1 MNLFLSCTGRV
12 SFRELNRSVTDPHSL
27 HCPHPIGLCKVS
39 CRAASET
46 VIELRRLPA
55 RTRVPGGGGLWCMRS
70 IAFWNCS
77 ADIALSMASIA
88 GSGGGPR
95 CPHRGR
101 RRLRSERRG
110 TSSRTVP
117 RQEIPCSRPAGRAG
131 LPHAPA
137 QGHVRRRA
145 ADPQWC
151 ADHGALL
158 RPEGPVPAR
167 PPHTR
172 PGRPDSVR
180 AHKPTIQG
188 DIRPAHH
195 GLLTIGDR
203 DLPLVTSPLWAFVIL
218 SRKWPSQS
226 ALESAPVRMHPDV
239 PQNGSSHRSCRLGFG
254 SDVSRADQVTLTNR
268 QPMGCGA

>member
-95 CPHRGR
+95 CP
-101 RRLRSERRG
+101 
-110 TSSRTVP
+110 VP
-117 RQEIPCSRPAGRAG
+117 RQEIPCGG
-131 LPHAPA
+131 L
-137 QGHVRRRA
+137 QGVPGFRTRR
-145 ADPQWC
+145 
-151 ADHGALL
+151 L
-158 RPEGPVPAR
+158 RDTFAVE
-167 PPHTR
+167 
-172 PGRPDSVR
+172 
-180 AHKPTIQG
+180 
-188 DIRPAHH
+188 
-195 GLLTIGDR
+195 LLTHSGVQTTERYYAPRDRSRR
-203 DLPLVTSPLWAFVIL
+203 DLPTPNPGGQIRFERTSPRFKGIYGLPTMV
-218 SRKWPSQS
+218 
-226 ALESAPVRMHPDV
+226 
-239 PQNGSSHRSCRLGFG
+239 C
-254 SDVSRADQVTLTNR
+254 
-268 QPMGCGA
+268 